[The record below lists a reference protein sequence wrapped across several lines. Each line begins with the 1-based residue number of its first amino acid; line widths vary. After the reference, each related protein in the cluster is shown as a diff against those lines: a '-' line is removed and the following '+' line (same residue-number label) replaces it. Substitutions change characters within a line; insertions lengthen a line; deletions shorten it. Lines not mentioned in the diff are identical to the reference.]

1 MPYPQDL
8 RYTKEH
14 EWVRVAGDVG
24 TVGITDH
31 AQHSLGDIVYVELP
45 GPGARSTAMKP
56 FGTVESVKAVS
67 ELFAPVSG
75 EVVEINAKLKDN
87 PELVNSEPHGAGWMI
102 KVRLSDPAELA
113 ALLTAEQYEEYVK
126 AESEKN

>member
-1 MPYPQDL
+1 MPYPQDF

-14 EWVRVAGDVG
+14 EWIRVEGDIG

-31 AQHSLGDIVYVELP
+31 AQHSLGDIVYVDLP
-45 GPGARSTAMKP
+45 GPGARSTAGKP

-67 ELFAPVSG
+67 ELFAPVTG
-75 EVVEINAKLKDN
+75 EVVESNAKLKDN

-102 KVRLSDPAELA
+102 KVRLADRSELA

-126 AESEKN
+126 EELSH